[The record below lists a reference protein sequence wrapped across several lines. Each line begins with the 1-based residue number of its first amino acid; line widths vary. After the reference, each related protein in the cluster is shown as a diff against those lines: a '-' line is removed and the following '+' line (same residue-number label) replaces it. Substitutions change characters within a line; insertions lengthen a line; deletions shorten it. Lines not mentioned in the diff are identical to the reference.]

1 MRSRFRLELDVVL
14 DTGAVPDVIEA
25 ARRQYSNG
33 VASTVEEPEG
43 FRALSA
49 EDFIREI
56 EDALMELAQR
66 NPLLANANVEVDRVA
81 CRAAETSPESGP
93 GTGSWSESSA
103 AEGAG
108 DSEDPLD
115 LDKQEGDLEVFETGF
130 YLCRWPNGEFSL
142 VKADTRKDAVVQLD
156 EWAGAEPAWLAPMET
171 CMVDFRLNDRGAIE
185 LAEFGE
191 ETGESIWEKC
201 YPELSRVLSGDDVSE
216 HLGGKRNRKAANRLR
231 RAVEHERKR
240 LWNVQGV
247 PTAVKTALG
256 RDLQECLGT
265 VGPVADRYV
274 EAVANEILLTKN
286 GEKGKPN

>member
-1 MRSRFRLELDVVL
+1 MRSKFRLELDIVL
-14 DTGAVPDVIEA
+14 DTDAVPNVSEA
-25 ARRQYSNG
+25 ARRQCSRE
-33 VASTVEEPEG
+33 ALSTMDDPAG
-43 FRALSA
+43 LRALSA
-49 EDFIREI
+49 EDFIREL
-56 EDALMELAQR
+56 EDVLLELAGR
-66 NPLLANANVEVDRVA
+66 NPLLANAKVEVERVA
-81 CRAAETSPESGP
+81 CMVAETSPESGP
-93 GTGSWSESSA
+93 RTGSWFESSV

-115 LDKQEGDLEVFETGF
+115 RSAQEGALEEFETGF

-191 ETGESIWEKC
+191 ETGEFIWAMC
-201 YPELSRVLSGDDVSE
+201 YPALSAVLSGDDVSE

-240 LWNVQGV
+240 LWNVQGA
-247 PTAVKTALG
+247 PTTAKTALG
-256 RDLQECLGT
+256 RNLQECLGS

-274 EAVANEILLTKN
+274 EAVANEILLTKS

>member
-1 MRSRFRLELDVVL
+1 MRSRFRLELDVVF
-14 DTGAVPDVIEA
+14 DTDAVPDVIEA
-25 ARRQYSNG
+25 ARRQCSKG
-33 VASTVEEPEG
+33 AVSTVEEPEG
-43 FRALSA
+43 FRFLSA

-115 LDKQEGDLEVFETGF
+115 LNKQEGDLEVFETGF

-156 EWAGAEPAWLAPMET
+156 E
-171 CMVDFRLNDRGAIE
+171 
-185 LAEFGE
+185 
-191 ETGESIWEKC
+191 
-201 YPELSRVLSGDDVSE
+201 
-216 HLGGKRNRKAANRLR
+216 
-231 RAVEHERKR
+231 
-240 LWNVQGV
+240 
-247 PTAVKTALG
+247 
-256 RDLQECLGT
+256 
-265 VGPVADRYV
+265 
-274 EAVANEILLTKN
+274 
-286 GEKGKPN
+286 